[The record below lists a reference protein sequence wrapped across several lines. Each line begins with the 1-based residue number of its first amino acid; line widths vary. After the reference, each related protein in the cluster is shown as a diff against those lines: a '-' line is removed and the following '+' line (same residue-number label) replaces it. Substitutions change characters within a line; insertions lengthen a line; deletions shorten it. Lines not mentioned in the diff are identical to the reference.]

1 MDTNAQNF
9 LQFLKTEK
17 GYSEHTL
24 KNYAI
29 DLREFFL
36 FLGAKALAAV
46 SYLEVRAFLA
56 VLKDKNYSKSTIARK
71 LACIRSCF
79 KYLRL

>member
-1 MDTNAQNF
+1 MDTRAQSF

-29 DLREFFL
+29 DLREFFA
-36 FLGAKALAAV
+36 FLGAKT
-46 SYLEVRAFLA
+46 LESV
-56 VLKDKNYSKSTIARK
+56 T
-71 LACIRSCF
+71 
-79 KYLRL
+79 